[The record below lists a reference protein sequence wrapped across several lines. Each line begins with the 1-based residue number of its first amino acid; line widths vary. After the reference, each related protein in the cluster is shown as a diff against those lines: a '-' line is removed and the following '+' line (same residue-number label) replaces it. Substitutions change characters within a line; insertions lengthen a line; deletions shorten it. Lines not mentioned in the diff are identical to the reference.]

1 MQDTSPEM
9 LNKQREI
16 IFSKKPS
23 ERFLIGVD
31 AINFGRMMIE
41 NNIRQMNPGI
51 SELDLKIAVLKRY
64 YENVFDEEEFQKII
78 NSLKKYYEK
87 H

>member
-9 LNKQREI
+9 LKKQRQI

-23 ERFLIGVD
+23 ERFLMGVE
-31 AINFGRMMIE
+31 AIDFGRMMVE
-41 NNIRQMNPGI
+41 NSIKQKTPGI

-64 YENVFDEEEFQKII
+64 YENAFDEEEFQKII